1 MTRVLVAEPSAPI
14 SAALRKFLQGAAEVQ
29 IAHYLDEAVQLI
41 RARPPDVVI
50 AAVSGTFDGE
60 VLCAQVRK
68 LAPTTAVI
76 LVYPAEDEK
85 AAERALSQ
93 GADSFLVVPLKK
105 PAVLATLQVVLK
117 VRELREKIASL
128 EEATNVP
135 VVQGKAAAATGFN
148 TGDEAFF
155 KKFLLLEIKRSK
167 RYQYPVALLMVSLD
181 KLGELVAKDKA
192 PEFQKATIRAD
203 VLTSIGTVIREV
215 DLAISFGDD
224 KYLLFLPH
232 TPRDGSQLVAE
243 RVVKQ
248 VGKLPSFKGGSVSVG
263 VACHDP
269 KHASKA
275 VVSYGAL
282 VREASVALKKA
293 QAAGG
298 NRIEVQPMAVPPK
311 KNRISIG

>member
-14 SAALRKFLQGAAEVQ
+14 SAALRKFLQGVAEVQ
-29 IAHYLDEAVQLI
+29 VAHYLDEAVQLI
-41 RARPPDVVI
+41 RARAPEVVI

-60 VLCAQVRK
+60 ALCAQVRK

-76 LVYPAEDEK
+76 LVYPADDEK

-105 PAVLATLQVVLK
+105 PAVLATVQVVLK
-117 VRELREKIASL
+117 VRELRERIAAL
-128 EEATNVP
+128 EEATSVP
-135 VVQGKAAAATGFN
+135 VVQGKAVSAPGFN

-167 RYQYPVALLMVSLD
+167 RYQYPVALLMVCLD
-181 KLGELVAKDKA
+181 TA
-192 PEFQKATIRAD
+192 PEKSKASLRAEM
-203 VLTSIGTVIREV
+203 LTSLGTVIREV

-224 KYLLFLPH
+224 KCLLFLPH
-232 TPRDGSQLVAE
+232 TTRAGSHEVAQ

-248 VGKLPSFKGGSVSVG
+248 VGKLPGYKGGAVSVG

-269 KHASKA
+269 KHAPKA
-275 VVSYGAL
+275 AVSYGAL
-282 VREASVALKKA
+282 VREASIALKKA

-298 NRIEVQPMAVPPK
+298 NRIEVQPMPATAK
-311 KNRISIG
+311 RNRISIG